1 MHQCVSVESDAALI
15 VLACRHDQSCLL
27 KHELNMP
34 VSNTGVTNDWSTRAV
49 VSTQALP
56 VVMEHSCNQYR
67 ECYIFVSFVWGVV
80 VGCGELL
87 WYVVGYVFF
96 VFFGSGGLVGF
107 LCLLLGFVCFLEF
120 GVFWRIL
127 AGFGFNWGFFFLFI
141 IFY

>member
-96 VFFGSGGLVGF
+96 VFFWFWWISWIFVSFIGFCVFSRVWCVLADFGG
-107 LCLLLGFVCFLEF
+107 
-120 GVFWRIL
+120 FW
-127 AGFGFNWGFFFLFI
+127 F
-141 IFY
+141 